1 MIKCIAVDDEP
12 LALAKISGY
21 IARVPF
27 LSLLGSCKDAFEAM
41 RLISENEVDLVF
53 IDINMPDLNGLE
65 FVRSLSEPPLVIITA
80 AYPEYALDGFK
91 LNAVDYLLKPF
102 EFQDLLRSAEKA
114 RKRFE
119 YDQLK
124 KVGEPSKK
132 TNDVIFVK
140 SEHKIVGINVEEI
153 KYVEGMSEYVRIYV
167 QGEEKPVITF
177 VRLQKLQE
185 RLPDHFKRVH
195 KSYIVNLKKVL
206 EVSRQRIIFDKKTYI
221 PIGDSYKEEF
231 MKYISQ
237 KSIFL

>member
-1 MIKCIAVDDEP
+1 M
-12 LALAKISGY
+12 
-21 IARVPF
+21 
-27 LSLLGSCKDAFEAM
+27 
-41 RLISENEVDLVF
+41 
-53 IDINMPDLNGLE
+53 
-65 FVRSLSEPPLVIITA
+65 
-80 AYPEYALDGFK
+80 
-91 LNAVDYLLKPF
+91 
-102 EFQDLLRSAEKA
+102 
-114 RKRFE
+114 
-119 YDQLK
+119 
-124 KVGEPSKK
+124 
-132 TNDVIFVK
+132 K

-167 QGEEKPVITF
+167 QGEVKPVITF

-206 EVSRQRIIFDKKTYI
+206 EVSRQRIIFDKMTYI

>member
-1 MIKCIAVDDEP
+1 
-12 LALAKISGY
+12 
-21 IARVPF
+21 
-27 LSLLGSCKDAFEAM
+27 
-41 RLISENEVDLVF
+41 
-53 IDINMPDLNGLE
+53 
-65 FVRSLSEPPLVIITA
+65 
-80 AYPEYALDGFK
+80 
-91 LNAVDYLLKPF
+91 
-102 EFQDLLRSAEKA
+102 
-114 RKRFE
+114 
-119 YDQLK
+119 
-124 KVGEPSKK
+124 
-132 TNDVIFVK
+132 VK

>member
-1 MIKCIAVDDEP
+1 M
-12 LALAKISGY
+12 
-21 IARVPF
+21 
-27 LSLLGSCKDAFEAM
+27 
-41 RLISENEVDLVF
+41 
-53 IDINMPDLNGLE
+53 
-65 FVRSLSEPPLVIITA
+65 
-80 AYPEYALDGFK
+80 
-91 LNAVDYLLKPF
+91 
-102 EFQDLLRSAEKA
+102 
-114 RKRFE
+114 
-119 YDQLK
+119 
-124 KVGEPSKK
+124 
-132 TNDVIFVK
+132 K

-185 RLPDHFKRVH
+185 HLPDHFKRVH